1 MIDLGREAC
10 NLFGSRSLNP
20 DELFRIST
28 ALEKIDEKAI
38 ELVFNPNADRKGL
51 YSDLY
56 NFWIE
61 EVNVDA
67 GNKDNLSQRVRDF
80 QNRWEKTY
88 PGSPPEW
95 ARFLVDLNDEVL
107 SNIPGRGTFKE
118 ELEALLLHRLGHEG
132 L

>member
-1 MIDLGREAC
+1 MDLISDEAFRDVLDFYGPRVLIDLGREAC

-95 ARFLVDLNDEVL
+95 ARFWW
-107 SNIPGRGTFKE
+107 T
-118 ELEALLLHRLGHEG
+118 
-132 L
+132 